1 MLFNSIE
8 FLLFLPLVFIGY
20 WLLAKYKLL
29 YQNLLLLVASYVFYG
44 WWDYRFL
51 ALIVAST
58 FVDYVVGL
66 QLGKAQEQAVR
77 KRWLWASIVFNLG
90 LLGFFK
96 YYNFFVESWIDAFAS
111 IGYQLDPWTINVI
124 LPVGISFYTFQTMS
138 YSLDIYKGE
147 LAPTSDFIGFAAFVA
162 FFPQLVAGPIERAS
176 NLLPQILQKREFSY
190 PQAVQGGRQILWGF
204 FKKIVIADALAP
216 SVNEIFTNYGD
227 HSSGTLLLGA
237 FYFSLQIY
245 CDFSGY
251 SDIAIGTAKLFG
263 IQLMTNFRFP
273 YFSRSIG
280 EFWRRWHISLSTW
293 FRDYVYIPLGG
304 SKVNKAKAIRNVFV
318 VFLVSGLWHGANW
331 TFVCWGLI
339 HALLFIP
346 SFIIGT
352 NRKAYSTWHWPAVS
366 PQNIAD
372 LGRILGI
379 FLLVMLSWVFFR
391 ASSINH
397 AFAYLGGI
405 FSGSFT
411 AEAFYNPYDHQLL
424 TFEHYT
430 ILLFLLLEVILC
442 NQLIKQTP
450 RWLRWGAYGAAL
462 ILIVTAI
469 QLNSSVPFIYFQF

>member
-1 MLFNSIE
+1 M
-8 FLLFLPLVFIGY
+8 LFLPLVFIGY
-20 WLLAKYKLL
+20 WLLAKSRLV
-29 YQNLLLLVASYVFYG
+29 YQNLLLLLASYVFYG

-58 FVDYVVGL
+58 VIDYAVGL
-66 QLGKAQEQAVR
+66 RLAQAKEKRVR
-77 KRWLWASIVFNLG
+77 KRWLWVSVAFNLG

-96 YYNFFVESWIDAFAS
+96 YYNFFVESCIDAFAS
-111 IGYQLDPWTINVI
+111 IGYQLDSWTISVI

-138 YSLDIYKGE
+138 YSLDIYKGQLE
-147 LAPTSDFIGFAAFVA
+147 PTHDFIGFAAFVA

-176 NLLPQILQKREFSY
+176 NLLPQILKKRQFKY
-190 PQAVQGGRQILWGF
+190 PQAVQGCRQILWGF

-216 SVNEIFTNYGD
+216 SVNEIFAHYSD
-227 HSSGTLLLGA
+227 YSSGTLLLGA

-263 IQLMTNFRFP
+263 IELMTNFRFP

-304 SKVNKAKAIRNVFV
+304 SKVDKGLAIRNVFI

-339 HALLFIP
+339 HALLFVP
-346 SFIIGT
+346 SFILGT
-352 NRKAYSTWHWPAVS
+352 NRKVYSTWNWPTISRGNV
-366 PQNIAD
+366 AD
-372 LGRILGI
+372 IGRILGV

-391 ASSINH
+391 ADSINH

-405 FSGSFT
+405 FEGSYSQLP
-411 AEAFYNPYDHQLL
+411 FYNPYDHQ
-424 TFEHYT
+424 TMGFEHLT
-430 ILLFLLLEVILC
+430 IALFILFEIMLC
-442 NQLIKQTP
+442 NQIPGKTS
-450 RWLRWGAYGAAL
+450 RVLRWSAYCIAV
-462 ILIVTAI
+462 IFIVTSI